1 MKNMNKK
8 KQDSERPE
16 KHEAIAEVREHA
28 LDEGLEFFHDRWHE
42 AWVTVPVKD
51 HRETWRVE
59 SPELRG
65 WVEHAFYK
73 KFGGA
78 VPKPWIKDTVEKF
91 RVVALYEGEQ
101 REIHVRSAEED
112 GALFVDLADD
122 AWRAVQVSS
131 TGWRVIEKPGIKFR
145 RSLGMAPLP
154 DPQPGGSLRDLFRFL
169 NVRQEHEALLLAWLT
184 YCVRPSVPYPI
195 LAFSGVQGA
204 GKTTASRILRALID
218 PSIAEITMQPRS
230 ERDLVMAASNSRV
243 LAFDNL
249 SSIDAAFS
257 DTLCRVATGG
267 AHRERKYF
275 TNDGSERLF
284 TYRNPVVVN
293 GIEDLPQRPDL
304 LDRTILVHLDPISE
318 SRRRDE
324 VDLKEE
330 FAKAY
335 PKLFGAVLD
344 AVAVGLARVGDVRL
358 SSLPRM
364 AGFAK
369 WGVAIEK
376 HLEFKEATFLRAYE
390 KNREESVSTAI
401 EASPIAAMLHGYLGH
416 EADGLFHGTASEL
429 LKALHDRAQATDQ
442 LALKNPRWPKSP
454 SHLSAEIARME
465 PALAKLHICVERSRR
480 TTTRLLTLTL
490 ADGDDGDGGEDGSVI
505 SQSVELA
512 QDMTT

>member
-1 MKNMNKK
+1 MKK
-8 KQDSERPE
+8 KKIVEFPK

-28 LDEGLEFFHDRWHE
+28 MEEGLEFFHDRWHE

-65 WVEHAFYK
+65 WVEFAFYK
-73 KFGGA
+73 KLGGT
-78 VPKPWIKDTVEKF
+78 VPKPWVKDTIEKF
-91 RVVALYEGEQ
+91 RVVALYEGKQ

-112 GALFVDLADD
+112 GTLFVDLADEH
-122 AWRAVQVSS
+122 WRAVEVGPS
-131 TGWRVIEKPGIKFR
+131 GWRVIEKPDIKFR

-154 DPQPGGSLRDLFRFL
+154 EPQSSGNLRDLFRFL
-169 NVRQEHEALLLAWLT
+169 NVRREHEALLLAWLT
-184 YCVRPSVPYPI
+184 YAMRSSVPYPI

-249 SSIDAAFS
+249 SSIDAGFS

-284 TYRNPVVVN
+284 VYRNPVIVN

-318 SRRRDE
+318 ERRRDE

-335 PKLFGAVLD
+335 PKLFGAVID
-344 AVAVGLARVGDVRL
+344 TVAIGLARVGDVRL

-364 AGFAK
+364 AGFAR

-376 HLEFKEATFLRAYE
+376 HLGFAEGTFLKAYE

-401 EASPIAAMLHGYLGH
+401 EASPIARLLHGYLEH
-416 EADGLFHGTASEL
+416 EADGTFHGTASEL
-429 LKALHDRAQATDQ
+429 LKALDDHARATEP
-442 LALKNPRWPKSP
+442 LALKHPRFPKSP
-454 SHLSAEIARME
+454 SQLSAEIARME
-465 PALAKLHICVERSRR
+465 PVLAKLFISVERSRR
-480 TTTRLLTLTL
+480 ATTRLLTLTL
-490 ADGDDGDGGEDGSVI
+490 ADGDGDGGGDEVGNFTA
-505 SQSVELA
+505 QGAEFE